1 MSEINHD
8 LINKLTEVVQKA
20 AEVSQSQGAETKA
33 LVTAEMSAVLKS
45 QADQAKE
52 LAALKAS
59 NDHLES
65 LFAKN
70 GAVNT
75 TAHLD
80 KKAFFKHVDSLL
92 AKADKNVNLD
102 IGELVSKTQS
112 ASDSHMG
119 GAFLPQAN
127 ANGIFATYMKD
138 FSPIMN
144 ECNIVTLSRGS
155 NGSKFALK
163 EVKFGAKF
171 AGEKEA
177 GGKTEVNTRSIDINV
192 NRITTENQTTIE
204 LLLGQNLITE
214 QSLIADLYSDLSYE
228 AQYQILRGDGIGK
241 PAGLLNEKFLSDTAW
256 VSQGQ
261 TGIASSVT
269 WTDLIN
275 VKRQF
280 GYSKYR
286 NGGKYYLSY
295 DVLADLLTQVDN
307 EGRPLYNATTD
318 TIMGSKYVILDEMD
332 SLLSPTTLP
341 VLYGDMKRAYTVVVG
356 AELPVSVDTFT
367 QANRGLVNMVA
378 HLMVGGHTVDQEA
391 IRAIKGA

>member
-1 MSEINHD
+1 MSEINND
-8 LINKLTEVVQKA
+8 LIKSLTETVQKA
-20 AEVSQSQGAETKA
+20 ADASQSQATETKA
-33 LVTAEMSAVLKS
+33 KVTAELSAILKS
-45 QADQAKE
+45 QDAQAKE

-59 NDHLES
+59 NEHIETLI
-65 LFAKN
+65 AKN
-70 GAVNT
+70 G
-75 TAHLD
+75 TARMAAPID
-80 KKAFFKHVDSLL
+80 KHSFFKHIDSLI
-92 AKADKNVNLD
+92 AKSDKNVSLD
-102 IGELVSKTQS
+102 VGELVSKTQS

-144 ECNIVTLSRGS
+144 ECNIVTLARGS

-171 AGEKEA
+171 AGEKES

-204 LLLGQNLITE
+204 LLMGQSLITE
-214 QSLIADLYSDLSYE
+214 QSLIADLYADLSYQ
-228 AQYQILRGDGIGK
+228 AQFEILRGTGVGK
-241 PAGLLNEKFLSDTAW
+241 PAGLLNEKFLLDTAW
-256 VSQGQ
+256 ESEGQ
-261 TGIASSVT
+261 DGSASLVT
-269 WTDLIN
+269 WTDLVN

-280 GYSKYR
+280 KYSKYR
-286 NGGKYYLSY
+286 NGGKYYLPY
-295 DVLADLLTQVDN
+295 DVLADLLTQVDG

-332 SLLSPTTLP
+332 SLLSPTTIP